1 MGLIIYNLSILNG
14 NAIIPRC
21 YCNIRNIKNNK
32 NNNGKYTLE
41 CIIQYINS
49 STNNLFSADL
59 YQEENDEPYT
69 ADTWTYLYNAI
80 KNKFTNDGITF
91 ADE

>member
-1 MGLIIYNLSILNG
+1 MGLIIYNKSILNG
-14 NAIIPRC
+14 NAIIQKC

-49 STNNLFSADL
+49 STNNLFSADF

-69 ADTWTYLYNAI
+69 TDNWTYLYNAI
-80 KNKFTNDGITF
+80 KNKFTNDGITY

>member
-1 MGLIIYNLSILNG
+1 MGLIIYNKSILNG
-14 NAIIPRC
+14 NAIIARC

-59 YQEENDEPYT
+59 YQEESDEPYT
-69 ADTWTYLYNAI
+69 TDNWTYLYNAI